1 MPWYYVSLK
10 AKISKLVCKCGQLM
24 VSHSLYHYFDPKVIN
39 QVPSLG
45 MFSLQP
51 SQLVGPK

>member
-1 MPWYYVSLK
+1 
-10 AKISKLVCKCGQLM
+10 M

-51 SQLVGPK
+51 SQLVGPE